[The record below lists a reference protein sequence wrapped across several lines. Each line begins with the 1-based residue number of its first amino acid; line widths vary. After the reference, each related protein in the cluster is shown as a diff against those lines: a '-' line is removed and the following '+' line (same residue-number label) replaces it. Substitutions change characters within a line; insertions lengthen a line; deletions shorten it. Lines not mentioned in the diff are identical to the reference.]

1 MDKEEETDMKIHPK
15 LLLLSLFITSVLS
28 LCHSVTFAQLVP
40 DFRVNDDLTTNYQ
53 LAPRVAADSS
63 GNFVAVWQD
72 NRFATSQLYNITVF
86 GQRYSANGVK
96 IGENFRVR
104 NELDTGQSP
113 DIAVKPNGDFIVCWT
128 DRSSSRLVVRL
139 FRFDLTPL
147 TDIILVSDSNYANER
162 PRIDNNE
169 AGYFV
174 IAWESMGFLS
184 PRRVLFQRFDPYGNR
199 LGSNMNVSD
208 SGVGSV
214 KSYADVTVRRD
225 GSFIVCWEDNRLNLG
240 ERDIY
245 CQMYGSN
252 GTKIGS
258 NILVNDITFDS
269 QTGPKIT
276 SDSSGNFCVTWYEVL
291 AASAYSQYFSN
302 KGTKLG
308 NSFYVGNSVPGGIDA
323 KPNGEIIFGL
333 ADYLPV
339 GQRMNSNR
347 TFMGSSFYITA
358 QFPGSYKILSD
369 IIVSRNKI
377 ISLWQDD
384 RSGNFD
390 IFCNIRS
397 FINPDSTVSI
407 KQLSSEIP
415 NRAELLQNYPNP
427 FNPVTKIPF
436 QVTRKEFVEITVYD
450 ILGRRV
456 SRLVNTVL
464 SPGKYEVGF
473 DGTNTAGGL
482 LVCRMKTERFE
493 IQRVMVLL
501 K

>member
-1 MDKEEETDMKIHPK
+1 MKIHPK
-15 LLLLSLFITSVLS
+15 LLLLSLFITSLLS
-28 LCHSVTFAQLVP
+28 LCHSVTSAQLVP

-63 GNFVAVWQD
+63 GNFVTVWRD
-72 NRFATSQLYNITVF
+72 NRFATSQVYNVTVF

-147 TDIILVSDSNYANER
+147 TDIILVSDSNYVNER
-162 PRIDNNE
+162 PRIDNNDS
-169 AGYFV
+169 GYFV
-174 IAWESMGFLS
+174 IAWQSFLS
-184 PRRVLFQRFDPYGNR
+184 PERVLFQRFDPFGNKI
-199 LGSNMNVSD
+199 GNNVNVSD
-208 SGVGSV
+208 SGVSSR
-214 KSYADVTVRRD
+214 KRYADVTVRSD
-225 GSFIVCWEDNRLNLG
+225 GSFIVCWEDNRLDPGLW
-240 ERDIY
+240 DIY

-258 NILVNDITFDS
+258 NILVNNFTFES
-269 QTGPKIT
+269 QMYPQLT

-291 AASAYSQYFSN
+291 AASTYCQYFNN
-302 KGTKLG
+302 KGMKLG
-308 NSFYVGNSVPGGIDA
+308 NSLYVGNAGGGGLHA

-347 TFMGSSFYITA
+347 TFMGNSFYITA

-369 IIVSRNKI
+369 ITVSRNKI

-397 FINPDSTVSI
+397 FMNPDSTVSI

-415 NRAELLQNYPNP
+415 DVAELLQNYPNP

-436 QVTRKEFVEITVYD
+436 QVSRKEFVEITVYD

-456 SRLVNTVL
+456 SRLVNTAL

-493 IQRVMVLL
+493 IQRVMILL